1 MEFHTK
7 RSRAALGSAPEPL
20 PPKRR
25 ALNVVPSSPPS
36 VSSRG
41 MAHVP
46 RTSIRAAK
54 NDSSSRR
61 LSATSSDESDVSERT
76 GSYRMS
82 FSRKPAVHFK
92 ASPRVDPILFEAVSR
107 YSDSENEP
115 DGNTACL
122 VPKATPVSNVQH
134 ELGLPQEIA
143 APQSNPSEDYQQAL
157 ENACALEK
165 RKSPS
170 RHASFSSIIRKQTIP
185 HSDLEAQERCFDYL
199 LQSIDEVW
207 ARYCNET
214 STAEAKVYDSM
225 CKPRHVCSPEFST
238 PSAEDFSVAHTS
250 NPGSPQYKRS
260 FSFTSVNRNGLS
272 YSDDDSDDTSGYKS
286 EVTNPTEY
294 ETDCDYRKIS
304 KLPDSVRLQSLK
316 DRLCRAKND
325 LEALHGSSCYEECAR
340 FWRRWDMIKYGAVE
354 MMEEDDEDEVIE
366 SVIDELERG
375 RCFTS

>member
-7 RSRAALGSAPEPL
+7 RSRAAVGLAPEPL
-20 PPKRR
+20 PLKRR
-25 ALNVVPSSPPS
+25 AVNAVPSSPPS
-36 VSSRG
+36 GASRG

-46 RTSIRAAK
+46 RTSILVAK
-54 NDSSSRR
+54 NGSSSRR
-61 LSATSSDESDVSERT
+61 SSASSSDDSDVAERT
-76 GSYRMS
+76 GLYRMS

-92 ASPRVDPILFEAVSR
+92 ASPRVDPMLFEAVSR
-107 YSDSENEP
+107 YSDSENEQ
-115 DGNTACL
+115 DG
-122 VPKATPVSNVQH
+122 
-134 ELGLPQEIA
+134 EIA
-143 APQSNPSEDYQQAL
+143 NLGPQVTPAKTPQRQLEQLQEAATMQSKPLEEHQQAL
-157 ENACALEK
+157 ENAFAPEK

-170 RHASFSSIIRKQTIP
+170 RHASFSSISRKQTIP
-185 HSDLEAQERCFDYL
+185 HSDSEAQERCFDYL

-225 CKPRHVCSPEFST
+225 CKPHDCPPGFLT
-238 PSAEDFSVAHTS
+238 PTADDFSVAHTS
-250 NPGSPQYKRS
+250 NPGSPRYRRT
-260 FSFTSVNRNGLS
+260 FSFTSVNRNGTS

-286 EVTNPTEY
+286 EATNPTEY

-325 LEALHGSSCYEECAR
+325 LEGLHGSTCYEECAK

-375 RCFTS
+375 RCFTN